1 MKNFW
6 LGEKS
11 ISKTFFVIVIPL
23 IIYLYVVT
31 SETFYNNL
39 SKIGIQSLAM
49 EIFLKIFG
57 VILSLFATT
66 IVWRS
71 TEKKIKNFLIK
82 SILRIFIL
90 IVFLYSIYQAFIIW
104 IMKLN

>member
-57 VILSLFATT
+57 VILSLFATA

-71 TEKKIKNFLIK
+71 TEKKNQKFFNEIYFKDIYFNSFLIFNL
-82 SILRIFIL
+82 SSVYNLD
-90 IVFLYSIYQAFIIW
+90 
-104 IMKLN
+104 NET

>member
-1 MKNFW
+1 
-6 LGEKS
+6 
-11 ISKTFFVIVIPL
+11 
-23 IIYLYVVT
+23 
-31 SETFYNNL
+31 
-39 SKIGIQSLAM
+39 M
-49 EIFLKIFG
+49 EIFLKIFD
-57 VILSLFATT
+57 VILSLFSKV

-82 SILRIFIL
+82 FILRIFIL

>member
-57 VILSLFATT
+57 VILSLFATA

-82 SILRIFIL
+82 FIL

>member
-39 SKIGIQSLAM
+39 SKICIQSLAM

-57 VILSLFATT
+57 VILSLFATA

-82 SILRIFIL
+82 FILRIFIL

>member
-23 IIYLYVVT
+23 IIYLYLVT

-39 SKIGIQSLAM
+39 SKVGIQSIAM

-57 VILSLFATT
+57 VILSLFATANCLE
-66 IVWRS
+66 INR
-71 TEKKIKNFLIK
+71 KKNQKFFNKIYFKDIYFNCFLIFNL
-82 SILRIFIL
+82 SSVYNLD
-90 IVFLYSIYQAFIIW
+90 
-104 IMKLN
+104 NET